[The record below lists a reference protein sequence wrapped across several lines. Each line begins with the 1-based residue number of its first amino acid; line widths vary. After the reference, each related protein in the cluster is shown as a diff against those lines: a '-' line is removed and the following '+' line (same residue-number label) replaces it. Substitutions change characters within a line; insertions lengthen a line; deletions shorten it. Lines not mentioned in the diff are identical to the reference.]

1 MKQTKIEI
9 YYKITSII
17 MFIMIVIFVCML
29 IISTPAEETVK
40 EEPIKEESVKE
51 ESVKEESVKEESVKE
66 IVKESKLPQETANE
80 INLYNQIVDSKYEAN
95 IYKAE
100 SSFDYNNLYLPT
112 KEVNPE
118 SGKSGLCGLQN
129 STDNDVWSQDAL
141 CEDYMIE
148 RYGDWKTA
156 WEFHEQNGWW

>member
-1 MKQTKIEI
+1 MKQTKIEM
-9 YYKITSII
+9 YYKVTSII

-29 IISTPAEETVK
+29 IISTPTEEPVKETTQVETVK
-40 EEPIKEESVKE
+40 EEPTKEETD
-51 ESVKEESVKEESVKE
+51 KE

-129 STDNDVWSQDAL
+129 STDNDVWSKDAL